1 MSSAPVDCGRLKA
14 ETGAPGTILGNSLS
28 YPKRCLLTT
37 TAAQH
42 DVLARQ
48 PQAARSEAAE
58 GGSKRLRS
66 RAAPRIEGKL
76 LSYYKPLLFTH
87 TLSHENLSSQGA
99 CADFRAG
106 FVIDKAKIRRNT
118 VCISRIFNA
127 VYGKDC
133 RKDVCAPLRSQVP
146 AWQKRRLTPPCA
158 FGAMRSLALLARAL
172 SSAPHAARVK
182 LPEGNFFAQPPLHF
196 PSLLSDCFRSN
207 PCL

>member
-1 MSSAPVDCGRLKA
+1 MTCLHVSRRLREAK
-14 ETGAPGTILGNSLS
+14 P
-28 YPKRCLLTT
+28 P
-37 TAAQH
+37 
-42 DVLARQ
+42 
-48 PQAARSEAAE
+48 EAA
-58 GGSKRLRS
+58 SKRLRS

-146 AWQKRRLTPPCA
+146 AWQKRQLPSVAASA
-158 FGAMRSLALLARAL
+158 FGATR
-172 SSAPHAARVK
+172 
-182 LPEGNFFAQPPLHF
+182 
-196 PSLLSDCFRSN
+196 SLLSRLPLAASTPFPRVNLFLPLKFIKGVRADTAYCRLYVLVAVAA
-207 PCL
+207 PCQRRHGALKVGRVVQLFAVFLADKLRKLLTEILF